1 MNSAGL
7 LQNPDTSF
15 FPVNSYPWD
24 RTFHASNT
32 LFCHIKARKRTKI
45 SLKLVPDPKI
55 RIHQPR
61 ALLVQNKLPSSLEI
75 SASQV
80 IQFHAILNKH
90 SLVGGWGTI
99 LKEKA
104 PIDRLYPLSFRQR
117 RQTLKISPTEGTI
130 RCRIDFFE
138 FFQKQ
143 SESNFVPLLECIES
157 SSMGKSQFCLRY
169 ALLCLEFWAQTS
181 QKCLYFNYRERLV
194 SAW

>member
-7 LQNPDTSF
+7 LQNPDTTF

-61 ALLVQNKLPSSLEI
+61 ALLVQNKLPNSLEI

-130 RCRIDFFE
+130 RCRIDFLGFSKNN
-138 FFQKQ
+138 QNRI
-143 SESNFVPLLECIES
+143 SYL
-157 SSMGKSQFCLRY
+157 
-169 ALLCLEFWAQTS
+169 W
-181 QKCLYFNYRERLV
+181 
-194 SAW
+194 

>member
-7 LQNPDTSF
+7 LQNPDTTF

-61 ALLVQNKLPSSLEI
+61 ALLVQNKLPNSLEI

-104 PIDRLYPLSFRQR
+104 PIDRLYPISFWQHS
-117 RQTLKISPTEGTI
+117 QTLKISPTEGTI
-130 RCRIDFFE
+130 RYRLEIFAFFR
-138 FFQKQ
+138 KLL
-143 SESNFVPLLECIES
+143 ESNFLYLLVCSVS
-157 SSMGKSQFCLRY
+157 SLMWRSLFSLR
-169 ALLCLEFWAQTS
+169 WAFLHLVIWAWTS
-181 QKCLYFNYRERLV
+181 QECLHLILGPFQPPLT
-194 SAW
+194 

>member
-7 LQNPDTSF
+7 LQNPDTTF

-61 ALLVQNKLPSSLEI
+61 ALLVQNKLPNSLEI

-90 SLVGGWGTI
+90 SLVGG
-99 LKEKA
+99 
-104 PIDRLYPLSFRQR
+104 
-117 RQTLKISPTEGTI
+117 
-130 RCRIDFFE
+130 
-138 FFQKQ
+138 
-143 SESNFVPLLECIES
+143 
-157 SSMGKSQFCLRY
+157 
-169 ALLCLEFWAQTS
+169 
-181 QKCLYFNYRERLV
+181 
-194 SAW
+194 

>member
-7 LQNPDTSF
+7 LQNPDTTF

-24 RTFHASNT
+24 RTFHASNI

-61 ALLVQNKLPSSLEI
+61 ALLVQNKLPNSLEI

-90 SLVGGWGTI
+90 SLVDG
-99 LKEKA
+99 
-104 PIDRLYPLSFRQR
+104 
-117 RQTLKISPTEGTI
+117 
-130 RCRIDFFE
+130 
-138 FFQKQ
+138 
-143 SESNFVPLLECIES
+143 
-157 SSMGKSQFCLRY
+157 
-169 ALLCLEFWAQTS
+169 
-181 QKCLYFNYRERLV
+181 
-194 SAW
+194 